1 MKQKNVLFDFLSAW
15 KKGDLKTALGLTQ
28 KTWSHTGPEDPETK
42 QPIPRTEKDLEIAL
56 LGKKLTGFGIVS
68 FTNVSNVKAQFGVT
82 LEFGKEK
89 VDSVVNLICEEWPF
103 KPSPFGDWGVNP
115 ASIMNSY
122 KPVDEPR
129 EEPALKNQ
137 AGDVVNGD
145 AEVPGPAPKQARK
158 RTPRKTSAK
167 PRKKPANESKK

>member
-28 KTWSHTGPEDPETK
+28 KTWSHTGPEDSETK
-42 QPIPRTEKDLEIAL
+42 QPIPRTEKDLENTL
-56 LGKKLTGFGIVS
+56 LGKKLTGFAIVS
-68 FTNVSNVKAQFGVT
+68 FTNVSNVKAQFGVS

-89 VDSVVNLICEEWPF
+89 VDSVVNLICEEWPY

-122 KPVDEPR
+122 NPVDEPK
-129 EEPALKNQ
+129 EEPVKDA
-137 AGDVVNGD
+137 
-145 AEVPGPAPKQARK
+145 AEVPGPASAPQPKPAPKKPAPK
-158 RTPRKTSAK
+158 RK
-167 PRKKPANESKK
+167 PRKPSGNVSKK